1 MSGLCGWIGQGRA
14 STDPRQLAAMMA
26 APLTRSLGAAPVL
39 QVTAGAASALAGAG
53 VQCYQDGGLQIML
66 WGAAQLAGCPDSAGP
81 GSEWATLWRTGGAQ
95 ALCGALSGAFALA
108 VIDEPAGEA
117 LLVTDHMGSF
127 PLLYQQ
133 SGETLVFAS
142 SAQVLRRHPLTPPD
156 IDPQGLYNYVF
167 FHMIPAPGGV
177 YRHQQRLLPGS
188 YLHYRQGRLELGTYW
203 RMRFDE
209 QADAPFAQL
218 KQEFLQVLRDSVR
231 ASAKVGPGGKVGA
244 FLSGGTDS
252 STLAGILCQT
262 GGVPAPTYS
271 IGFAADGYDEM
282 SYARLA
288 SRHFGTDHHE
298 YYVTADDVADILP
311 HLAQAFDQP
320 FGNASAVPAYY
331 CARLAAADGVTRML
345 GGDGGDELF
354 GGNERY
360 ARQQIFALYQKVPAL
375 LRQGLLEP
383 ALQRFPGID
392 RMALLS
398 KARSYVAQ
406 ASVPMPARLETYNL
420 LHRYGAAEVF
430 EPAFLANANPAR
442 PLDELAAAYHQSDAN
457 SLINRMLALDL
468 KMTLADNDLPKVRQ
482 ACDLAGVEVAFPFLQ
497 QAMVAFSAR
506 LRPRQK
512 LNGRQLRYFFKQALG
527 DFLPQ
532 EIIHKQKHG
541 FGLPFGVW
549 MQQYP
554 RLQQLA
560 GDSLQS
566 LRGRGVVRG
575 AFIDQLL
582 GHHVR
587 EHAGYHGTMVWVL
600 MMLEQWYQQ
609 HHD

>member
-1 MSGLCGWIGQGRA
+1 MSGICGWIGQGRDA
-14 STDPRQLAAMMA
+14 GANREVAEAMA
-26 APLTRSLGAAPVL
+26 APLAGVDGQPP
-39 QVTAGAASALAGAG
+39 QIMAGAASAMAGVG
-53 VQCYQDGGLQIML
+53 VQCYEADGVRFML
-66 WGAAQLAGCPDSAGP
+66 WGEARLRGGNDTIPGP
-81 GSEWATLWRTGGAQ
+81 AWVELWRGQGAL
-95 ALCGALSGAFALA
+95 ALCEALTGAFALA
-108 VIDEPAGEA
+108 VVDERAGEA
-117 LLVTDHMGSF
+117 LLATDHMGSF

-133 SGETLVFAS
+133 QGETLVFAS
-142 SAQVLRRHPLTPPD
+142 SAQALRRHPLTPAE

-188 YLHYRQGRLELGTYW
+188 CLHYRQGRIESRTYW

-209 QADAPFAQL
+209 QVDTPFPQL
-218 KQEFLQVLRDSVR
+218 KEEFRQVLRDSVR
-231 ASAKVGPGGKVGA
+231 ESTGGGKVGA

-252 STLAGILCQT
+252 STLAGILCET
-262 GGVPAPTYS
+262 GGAPAQTYS
-271 IGFAADGYDEM
+271 IGFSADGYDEM

-298 YYVTADDVADILP
+298 YYVTADDVVDIIP
-311 HLAQAFDQP
+311 RMARAFDQP

-331 CARLAAADGVTRML
+331 CARMAAADGVTRMI

-360 ARQQIFALYQKVPAL
+360 ARQQVFALYQKVPAL
-375 LRQGLLEP
+375 LREGLLEP
-383 ALQRFPGID
+383 ALNHFPGAD
-392 RMALLS
+392 RVALLR

-420 LHRYGAAEVF
+420 LNRYGAAEVF
-430 EPAFLANANPAR
+430 EPGLLAGANPGR
-442 PLDELAAAYHQSDAN
+442 PLDDLAAAYGQSDAD

-468 KMTLADNDLPKVRQ
+468 KITLADNDLPKVRQ
-482 ACDLAGVEVAFPFLQ
+482 ACALAGVEAAFPFLSES
-497 QAMVAFSAR
+497 MVAFSAR
-506 LRPRQK
+506 LLPRQK
-512 LNGRQLRYFFKQALG
+512 LNGRQLRYFFKQALD

-532 EIIHKQKHG
+532 EIIHKEKHG

-554 RLQQLA
+554 RLNELA

-566 LRGRGVVRG
+566 LRRRGVVRG
-575 AFIDQLL
+575 EFIDRLL

-609 HHD
+609 HQQPQHPRD